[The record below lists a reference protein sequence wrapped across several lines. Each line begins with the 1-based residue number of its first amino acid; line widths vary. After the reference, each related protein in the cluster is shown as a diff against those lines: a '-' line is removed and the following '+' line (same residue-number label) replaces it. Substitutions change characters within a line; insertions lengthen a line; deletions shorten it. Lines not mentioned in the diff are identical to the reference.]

1 MILAATI
8 SVIACHAKTEKQA
21 DAGGKHDSQC
31 NRKALLT
38 PNKQR
43 HKDSPKRAKPYSSE
57 GKGAPERHEVRRGCI
72 DTKAPEQTQIR
83 RFIIAAPHASIGQ
96 DCKRFSTAS
105 IVGHGGRL
113 TDGFQ
118 SYRSRSKKK
127 GALFHITLND
137 RSWPT
142 PALAYSCHGP
152 FGAFFE
158 RECPPSDC
166 RGCFRRSS
174 SAPVP
179 VIWSMTLIR
188 ALMRS
193 VGTVRPRQPV

>member
-8 SVIACHAKTEKQA
+8 SVIACHAETEKQA
-21 DAGGKHDSQC
+21 DACGKHDSQC

-43 HKDSPKRAKPYSSE
+43 HKGSPKRAKPYSSD

-96 DCKRFSTAS
+96 DCERFSTAS
-105 IVGHGGRL
+105 IVGHGKRL
-113 TDGFQ
+113 TDGVQ
-118 SYRSRSKKK
+118 SYRSRSRKK

-137 RSWPT
+137 RSWPN
-142 PALAYSCHGP
+142 PAGRGGIAGCHVENSAVAATGRNRP
-152 FGAFFE
+152 KADVVF
-158 RECPPSDC
+158 PISNC
-166 RGCFRRSS
+166 RK
-174 SAPVP
+174 
-179 VIWSMTLIR
+179 
-188 ALMRS
+188 
-193 VGTVRPRQPV
+193 